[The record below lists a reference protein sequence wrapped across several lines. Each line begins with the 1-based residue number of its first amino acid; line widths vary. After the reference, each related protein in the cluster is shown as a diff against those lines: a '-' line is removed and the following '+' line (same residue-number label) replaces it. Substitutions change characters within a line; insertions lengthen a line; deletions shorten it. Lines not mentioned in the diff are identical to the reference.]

1 MKLLLII
8 TIIIT
13 LIQVV
18 RVSTFFLRKDVS
30 SIKKIFELLILI
42 VMVILEYF
50 NLLDISK
57 ITMYLSLLLSIYIL
71 ISFIHEKLCKN
82 EYISVLSVKKGIDAS
97 DTGIMFLDDNNIIL
111 INNLF
116 SDILKGLNITEDFI
130 NNLIKSSFKKVN
142 NNNYL
147 LKHNDK
153 VYMLN
158 IYDNKEVSL
167 IDITELY
174 SLQEE
179 EKKQNKQIKENNDK
193 LLLAIKNVEELEKEK
208 NLLKLK
214 NEYHDIIGYRL
225 ALFDKYLEQE
235 NKDINNILKLLDSI
249 YEDFNSKLDSN
260 EKLKNLINM
269 YSIIGINVK
278 VFGALPIEEGK
289 GIVFFEI
296 IREAITNAIIHA
308 NSKNIKV
315 VITARDNYIEMVI
328 TNDGNKPKSVIFEN
342 EGIKGMRK
350 KLSNI
355 NGSLK
360 VITDDNFK
368 LIIKT

>member
-1 MKLLLII
+1 MKLLFII

-18 RVSTFFLRKDVS
+18 RVSTFFLRKDAS

-71 ISFIHEKLCKN
+71 ISFIYEKLCKN

-130 NNLIKSSFKKVN
+130 NNLIKNSFKKVN
-142 NNNYL
+142 NNYL
-147 LKHNDK
+147 LKH
-153 VYMLN
+153 
-158 IYDNKEVSL
+158 
-167 IDITELY
+167 
-174 SLQEE
+174 
-179 EKKQNKQIKENNDK
+179 NDK

-278 VFGALPIEEGK
+278 VFGALPIDEEK

-368 LIIKT
+368 LIIKA

>member
-18 RVSTFFLRKDVS
+18 RVSTCFLRKDAS

-71 ISFIHEKLCKN
+71 ISFIYEKLCKN

-130 NNLIKSSFKKVN
+130 NNLIKRSFKKVN

-278 VFGALPIEEGK
+278 VFGALPIDEGK

-328 TNDGNKPKSVIFEN
+328 TNDGNKPKRVIFEN

-368 LIIKT
+368 LIIKA

>member
-42 VMVILEYF
+42 IMVILEYF

-57 ITMYLSLLLSIYIL
+57 TTMYLSMLLSIYIL
-71 ISFIHEKLCKN
+71 VSFIYEKLYKN

-116 SDILKGLNITEDFI
+116 SDILKGLNITKDFI

-142 NNNYL
+142 NNYL
-147 LKHNDK
+147 LKYNDK

-193 LLLAIKNVEELEKEK
+193 ILLAIKNVEELEKEK

-225 ALFDKYLEQE
+225 ALFDKYLGQE

-249 YEDFNSKLDSN
+249 YEDFNSKLGSN

-278 VFGALPIEEGK
+278 VFGALPINKEK

-315 VITARDNYIEMVI
+315 VITAYDNYIEMVI

-360 VITDDNFK
+360 VITDNNFK
-368 LIIKT
+368 LIIKA

>member
-42 VMVILEYF
+42 IMVILEYF

-57 ITMYLSLLLSIYIL
+57 TTMYLSMLLSIYIL
-71 ISFIHEKLCKN
+71 VSFIYEKLYKN

-116 SDILKGLNITEDFI
+116 SDILKGLNITKDFI

-142 NNNYL
+142 NNYL
-147 LKHNDK
+147 LKYNDK

-167 IDITELY
+167 IDIT
-174 SLQEE
+174 
-179 EKKQNKQIKENNDK
+179 
-193 LLLAIKNVEELEKEK
+193 
-208 NLLKLK
+208 
-214 NEYHDIIGYRL
+214 
-225 ALFDKYLEQE
+225 
-235 NKDINNILKLLDSI
+235 
-249 YEDFNSKLDSN
+249 
-260 EKLKNLINM
+260 
-269 YSIIGINVK
+269 
-278 VFGALPIEEGK
+278 
-289 GIVFFEI
+289 
-296 IREAITNAIIHA
+296 
-308 NSKNIKV
+308 
-315 VITARDNYIEMVI
+315 
-328 TNDGNKPKSVIFEN
+328 
-342 EGIKGMRK
+342 
-350 KLSNI
+350 
-355 NGSLK
+355 
-360 VITDDNFK
+360 
-368 LIIKT
+368 

>member
-18 RVSTFFLRKDVS
+18 RVSSNFLRKDAS

-71 ISFIHEKLCKN
+71 ISFIYEKLCKN

-130 NNLIKSSFKKVN
+130 NNLIKRSFKKV

-153 VYMLN
+153 VY
-158 IYDNKEVSL
+158 I
-167 IDITELY
+167 
-174 SLQEE
+174 
-179 EKKQNKQIKENNDK
+179 
-193 LLLAIKNVEELEKEK
+193 
-208 NLLKLK
+208 
-214 NEYHDIIGYRL
+214 
-225 ALFDKYLEQE
+225 
-235 NKDINNILKLLDSI
+235 
-249 YEDFNSKLDSN
+249 
-260 EKLKNLINM
+260 
-269 YSIIGINVK
+269 
-278 VFGALPIEEGK
+278 
-289 GIVFFEI
+289 
-296 IREAITNAIIHA
+296 
-308 NSKNIKV
+308 
-315 VITARDNYIEMVI
+315 
-328 TNDGNKPKSVIFEN
+328 
-342 EGIKGMRK
+342 
-350 KLSNI
+350 
-355 NGSLK
+355 
-360 VITDDNFK
+360 
-368 LIIKT
+368 